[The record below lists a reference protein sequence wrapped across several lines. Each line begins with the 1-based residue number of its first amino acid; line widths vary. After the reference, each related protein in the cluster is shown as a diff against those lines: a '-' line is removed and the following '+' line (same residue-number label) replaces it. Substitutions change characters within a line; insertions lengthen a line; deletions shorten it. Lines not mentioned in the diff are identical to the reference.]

1 MKDKIVSQLQQQ
13 NAQLTADVK
22 LYKARSVE
30 HMQRITELEADCKRA
45 SYELYQMKEIALAAK
60 VHNIR
65 LKETVI

>member
-1 MKDKIVSQLQQQ
+1 MKDRIVSQLQQQ

-30 HMQRITELEADCKRA
+30 HMQKIAELEADCKRA
-45 SYELYQMKEIALAAK
+45 AYELYQMKEIALAAK
-60 VHNIR
+60 VHNIK